1 MEYLRPSL
9 SHGLVSFICEKLLNS
24 HILLIFDM
32 DGTLR
37 IRASDKKNSSL
48 GAGLNSLKPI
58 SEKSSRPGIGIRF
71 E

>member
-1 MEYLRPSL
+1 MKCKTTGKGGLLYMEYLRPSL

-37 IRASDKKNSSL
+37 IRASDKK
-48 GAGLNSLKPI
+48 I
-58 SEKSSRPGIGIRF
+58 VV
-71 E
+71 